1 MQTLDDLLDEL
12 GRYVTTPED
21 SCWSLPKDA
30 YLSPDLHD
38 LEVREIFE
46 KSWLCVGRDEYVPN
60 PGDYYTIDLL
70 NEPVVIVRGTDGV
83 VRALNSACRHR
94 YMPVVEGKGN
104 AKRFVCP
111 YHSWTYATDGRLVG
125 APHMEGSKVFDKAS
139 CSLAQ
144 YRLESWMGF
153 LFVNLDDDAAPL
165 QVTMASMEAATKNYR
180 IHEQTE
186 VFHYEMTWNGNWKLS
201 AENSME
207 YYHHIGL
214 HAGTVGVQMP
224 AKGTYFPEHPPV
236 DEGFTHERCKM
247 GEEFLGGADHPLNP
261 RGDLSGLTEEE
272 LTTGY
277 LVYVFP
283 AFTMAMRA
291 GTNNWLSFRP
301 SGPEKTEVLGGY
313 LMWKDLVQDDPEVT
327 KARAELIE
335 KVNTED
341 ALATTELARVMRS
354 RKAARGPLSPFEK
367 TIAQFYKYLG
377 RTLAPERV
385 SARQAAE

>member
-1 MQTLDDLLDEL
+1 MMSLDALLDEL
-12 GRYVTTPED
+12 ADYVGKPET
-21 SCWSLPKDA
+21 SCFSLPPDA
-30 YLSPDLHD
+30 YTSPELNA

-46 KSWLCVGRDEYVPN
+46 KSWLCVGRDEYVPE
-60 PGDYYTIDLL
+60 PGDYFTIDLMD
-70 NEPVVIVRGTDGV
+70 EPIIIVRGTDGV
-83 VRALNSACRHR
+83 VRALNASCRHR
-94 YMPVVEGKGN
+94 YMPVAQGKGN

-111 YHSWTYATDGRLVG
+111 YHTWTYATDGRLIG
-125 APHMEGSKVFDKAS
+125 APHMEGSDAFDKTK
-139 CSLAQ
+139 CNLPQ
-144 YRLESWMGF
+144 YRLEAWQGF

-165 QVTMASMEAATKNYR
+165 QVMMSSMDAASVNYR
-180 IHEQTE
+180 IDDQTE
-186 VFHYEMTWNGNWKLS
+186 VFHYEMTWDGNWKLS

-214 HAGTVGVQMP
+214 HSGTVGVQMP
-224 AKGTYFPEHPPV
+224 AKGTYFPETPV
-236 DEGFTHERCKM
+236 NDESFTHERCKV

-261 RGDLSGLTEEE
+261 RGDLTGLTQEE

-291 GTNNWLSFRP
+291 GTNNWLAFRP
-301 SGPEKTEVLGGY
+301 EGPEKTNVLGGY
-313 LMWKDLVQDDPEVT
+313 LMWQELVDEEPEIT
-327 KARAELIE
+327 EQRAVLIE
-335 KVNTED
+335 KVNNED

-377 RTLAPERV
+377 RTLAGDRV
-385 SARQAAE
+385 TTRQAAE

>member
-1 MQTLDDLLDEL
+1 MQSLDDLLDEL
-12 GRYVTTPED
+12 ARYVTTPED

-38 LEVREIFE
+38 REVREIFQ

-70 NEPVVIVRGTDGV
+70 DEPIVIVRGTDGT

-111 YHSWTYATDGRLVG
+111 YHSWTYATDGRLLG
-125 APHMEGSKVFDKAS
+125 APHMEGSRVFDKAS
-139 CSLAQ
+139 CSLPA
-144 YRLESWMGF
+144 YRLENWMGF

-165 QVTMASMEAATKNYR
+165 QVTMASMEAVTNNYR
-180 IHEQTE
+180 IHQQTE

-236 DEGFTHERCKM
+236 DESFTHERCRM
-247 GEEFLGGADHPLNP
+247 GDEFLGGADHPLNP
-261 RGDLSGLTEEE
+261 RGDLTGLTEEE
-272 LTTGY
+272 LSTGY

-354 RKAARGPLSPFEK
+354 RKAARGPLSPFER

-377 RTLAPERV
+377 RTLAGDRV
-385 SARQAAE
+385 NLQQAAE